1 MRSAGRVLVVDDDPG
16 VLRLVRDVLQGTGYM
31 VDAAASV
38 GGALDLLW
46 REWEAQPDVILLDLS
61 LPALD
66 GQTFAELYALLPVR
80 HAPLVLVT
88 AAAAREASEYAAR
101 IGAQDVLLKPFDTE
115 ALLAAVH
122 RAARRPAANEAH
134 RAEGHDGR
142 PAPAG

>member
-1 MRSAGRVLVVDDDPG
+1 MRSAGRVLVVDDAPD
-16 VLRLVRDVLQGTGYM
+16 VLELVRDVLQAAGYA

-38 GGALDLLW
+38 GGALDFLW

-88 AAAAREASEYAAR
+88 AADARVASDRAARLGAR
-101 IGAQDVLLKPFDTE
+101 DVLLKPFDSE
-115 ALLAAVH
+115 ALLTAVH
-122 RAARRPAANEAH
+122 SATRRPDW
-134 RAEGHDGR
+134 DG
-142 PAPAG
+142 